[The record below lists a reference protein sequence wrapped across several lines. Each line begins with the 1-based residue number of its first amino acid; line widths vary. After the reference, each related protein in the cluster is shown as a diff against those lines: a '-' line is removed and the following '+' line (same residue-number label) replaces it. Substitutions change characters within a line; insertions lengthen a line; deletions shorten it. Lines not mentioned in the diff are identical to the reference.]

1 MEVMLTPLRGMCRH
15 READRVQA
23 VAEAYAERQVFDAC
37 TATIAALHGPSTGLV
52 PVLKAVIALYA
63 VYRLRTRL
71 AWFMERGLINRQQAA
86 ALRDAEVELS
96 AALGASGVARRL
108 VDGLGV
114 PDGML
119 RSPIAHVRSTHAP
132 CCLALAVCVC
142 VCAWCRGLRTC
153 ASVPLITMTWSRT
166 GSSSTPLTTRASCGA
181 NFGHACSGAA
191 CT

>member
-52 PVLKAVIALYA
+52 PVLKAVISLYA

-71 AWFMERGLINRQQAA
+71 AWFMERGLINRHQAA

-119 RSPIAHVRSTHAP
+119 RSPIAHVRSTCAP
-132 CCLALAVCVC
+132 YRGGCVCACVC
-142 VCAWCRGLRTC
+142 VVSWAADVRKRATHNNDMEQDWVKFNTIDNQGELRREFR
-153 ASVPLITMTWSRT
+153 SR
-166 GSSSTPLTTRASCGA
+166 L
-181 NFGHACSGAA
+181 
-191 CT
+191 

>member
-142 VCAWCRGLRTC
+142 VCVVSWAADVRKRAAHNNDMEQDWIKFNTIDNQGELRREFR
-153 ASVPLITMTWSRT
+153 SR
-166 GSSSTPLTTRASCGA
+166 L
-181 NFGHACSGAA
+181 
-191 CT
+191 